1 MAMEAPEQL
10 TKALV
15 LFHDLPPGDWRIPSR
30 STGISRR
37 ARIDSTIA

>member
-1 MAMEAPEQL
+1 MEAPEQL
-10 TKALV
+10 TKAL
-15 LFHDLPPGDWRIPSR
+15 LRFFHDLPRGDWRIPSR